1 MATDPAL
8 TAAIGELADAVLYGA
23 AGIAVAILLIGAVLA
38 VVLSGAVQQLH
49 AIEGHVD
56 EIRVDGIDINVDA
69 AEVGRSPFDAEQIVR
84 GAGFILGLWHARTKL
99 PGEAIPSTER
109 LTLDLAE
116 AVGVELPT
124 RQDVVGIRPNGT
136 TVQTSLLPYGAEPI
150 PAALDPETA

>member
-23 AGIAVAILLIGAVLA
+23 AGVAVVILVMGAVLA
-38 VVLSGAVQQLH
+38 VALSEIVQQLR
-49 AIEGHVD
+49 ELVDHVD
-56 EIRVDGIDINVDA
+56 EIRMEGVDINVDA
-69 AEVGRSPFDAEQIVR
+69 GAVGRSPFDAEQLVR
-84 GAGFILGLWHARTKL
+84 LYGFILGLWHTRTKL
-99 PGEAIPSTER
+99 PGEVIPSTER

-150 PAALDPETA
+150 PAALAPETA

>member
-8 TAAIGELADAVLYGA
+8 TAAIGELADAVLYA
-23 AGIAVAILLIGAVLA
+23 AGGLAAVILVMGAVVAVA
-38 VVLSGAVQQLH
+38 LSEIIQQLREL
-49 AIEGHVD
+49 ADHVD
-56 EIRVDGIDINVDA
+56 EIRMEGVDINVDA
-69 AEVGRSPFDAEQIVR
+69 EAVGRSPFDAEQLVR
-84 GAGFILGLWHARTKL
+84 LCGYVLGLWHKRTKL
-99 PGEAIPSTER
+99 QGEQIPSTER

-150 PAALDPETA
+150 PAALAPETA